1 MAKKDDVIKVDVKM
15 DPEIQAAIDAAKE
28 AVTSEYQEALDK
40 AATDLADANEKL
52 ELSQQAYNAVV
63 EGQLTLTTRIAE
75 LETALENAPKQ
86 DTELAAE
93 NEDLKE
99 RIEAAYEKVEDLQR
113 QLEKEVDAD
122 TLARRAID
130 EAEAN
135 KPAMKYCNGL
145 FCDMPAEDFE
155 EGSKYSKTYKS
166 QKAHPVAAP
175 AVARRPDQNRVA
187 VPLK

>member
-1 MAKKDDVIKVDVKM
+1 MAKKDDVVKVDVKM

-52 ELSQQAYNAVV
+52 DLSEQAYNAVV

-75 LETALENAPKQ
+75 LEKQ
-86 DTELAAE
+86 IADHKPTEVIGNDELIDQIQAQQE
-93 NEDLKE
+93 TIDELK
-99 RIEAAYEKVEDLQR
+99 A
-113 QLEKEVDAD
+113 QLEKEVDKD
-122 TLARRAID
+122 TLARRAMD

-166 QKAHPVAAP
+166 QKANPVAAP